1 MLQRTAGLPLLWSS
15 QSKPEPLI
23 ALTEDFSIQFHGV
36 LALKVANPPHTSSL
50 KLQPAPKR
58 KTKSSSEQFLIISRL
73 IHYPFRQ
80 FHFPLILQF
89 SSRLGPLL
97 PINPSSPLPVML
109 QLIFS
114 LSSNPRNISNN
125 SQSQHSVNHSKNF
138 SLSTPKFVTASNL
151 PSRAPASHPQ
161 ARTES
166 DENSFNLFAPRP
178 TFVASNLH
186 VFARFRRKK
195 ANFAVQ
201 IKWRRRQKKRRKS

>member
-15 QSKPEPLI
+15 QSMPGPLI

-36 LALKVANPPHTSSL
+36 LALKVANPPHTSLL

-80 FHFPLILQF
+80 FHFPLILKF

-151 PSRAPASHPQ
+151 PSRPPPTRKRGPKAMKILLIYLLRAQLLLHPIYMF
-161 ARTES
+161 S
-166 DENSFNLFAPRP
+166 LGFAG
-178 TFVASNLH
+178 
-186 VFARFRRKK
+186 K
-195 ANFAVQ
+195 
-201 IKWRRRQKKRRKS
+201 RQTLLCK